1 MKILMTLC
9 LLASLGIAHAAEPAP
24 PAPLQGTRAIVLSNA
39 GGERH
44 QIGTISF
51 SAADSGKTAFKIDLA
66 KNMEDFFLDM
76 RPFLCLTGPTQRL
89 CLFPVQ
95 NEPALISA
103 DDMVPL
109 EYALMFMRT
118 KSKALHVNPFHGLY
132 YKMQWNENGISG
144 KVFEVDMAP
153 FIAPDI
159 VPIERR
165 KRPLQPQDFFEAD
178 LNSNWLPQISIE

>member
-1 MKILMTLC
+1 MKILLMIC
-9 LLASLGIAHAAEPAP
+9 LLAGIGSAHTAEPAQ
-24 PAPLQGTRAIVLSNA
+24 LQGTRAIVLSNA

-44 QIGTISF
+44 QIGTIIF
-51 SAADSGKTAFKIDLA
+51 SEAGGGKTAFKIDLA

-76 RPFLCLTGPTQRL
+76 RPFLCLTGPAQRL

-103 DDMVPL
+103 DDLVPL

-118 KSKALHVNPFHGLY
+118 KAKALHVNPFHGLY

-144 KVFEVDMAP
+144 KVYEVDMAP

-159 VPIERR
+159 EPMERR
-165 KRPLQPQDFFEAD
+165 KRPLQAQDFFEAD

>member
-1 MKILMTLC
+1 MKTFIVLC
-9 LLASLGIAHAAEPAP
+9 LLACSALTHAGP
-24 PAPLQGTRAIVLSNA
+24 PATLEGTHQIVLSNA
-39 GGERH
+39 SGERH
-44 QIGTISF
+44 TIGTIHF
-51 SAADSGKTAFKIDLA
+51 SDAGAGKTAFKIDLA

-76 RPFLCLTGPTQRL
+76 RPFLCLTGPAQRL

-95 NEPALISA
+95 NEAALISA

-118 KSKALHVNPFHGLY
+118 KAKALHVNPFNGLY
-132 YKMQWNENGISG
+132 YKMQWTDKGIRG
-144 KVFEVDMAP
+144 NVFEVDMAP

-165 KRPLQPQDFFEAD
+165 KRPLQPQDFYEAD
-178 LNSNWLPQISIE
+178 LNSNWLPQLSIE

>member
-1 MKILMTLC
+1 MKTCIALW
-9 LLASLGIAHAAEPAP
+9 LLAVIGLFNFAWAAQ
-24 PAPLQGTRAIVLSNA
+24 PAPLQGTHKIVLSNA
-39 GGERH
+39 AGERVS
-44 QIGTISF
+44 IGKIHF
-51 SAADSGKTAFKIDLA
+51 SDAGAGKTAFKIDLA
-66 KNMEDFFLDM
+66 TNMEDYFLDM
-76 RPFLCLTGPTQRL
+76 RPFLCLTGPVQRL

-118 KSKALHVNPFHGLY
+118 KAKDLHVNPFNGLY
-132 YKMQWNENGISG
+132 YKMQWTDKGIIG

-165 KRPLQPQDFFEAD
+165 QRPLQPQDFYEAD
-178 LNSNWLPQISIE
+178 LNSQWLPQFSIE

>member
-1 MKILMTLC
+1 MKILMVLC
-9 LLASLGIAHAAEPAP
+9 LLAGMGIAYAGEPAP
-24 PAPLQGTRAIVLSNA
+24 LRGTRAIVLSNA

-51 SAADSGKTAFKIDLA
+51 SEAGGGKTAFKIDLA

-76 RPFLCLTGPTQRL
+76 RPFLCLTGPAQRL

-118 KSKALHVNPFHGLY
+118 KSRALHVNPFHGLY

-159 VPIERR
+159 VPVERR

-178 LNSNWLPQISIE
+178 LNSNWLPQLSIE